1 LTRGDPYFRE
11 SGPARQHDVVTYEAL
26 LRPWTIGEV
35 TARNRVVFGPHETN
49 LGRRRAIS
57 DRHVA
62 YYRRRAL
69 GGAGVVVT
77 EEASVHPSDWPLER
91 APLAADSAEGWAA
104 VASACHDEGALVL
117 AAIGHAGGQGTAHWS
132 QRELWGPSPVPEV
145 NTREVPKVMEPE
157 DIADVVAG
165 FAAAAK
171 LAVDAGCDGIE
182 VNAGQYSLVRQFLS
196 GLTNTR
202 DDEWGGERTRFA
214 DAVLAAVRS
223 AVGPQAI
230 VALRLSCDELAPWA
244 GITPE
249 TGAELAARFAADE
262 GDRRI
267 DLITVVRGSI
277 YSAGATRP
285 DGHTPPG
292 FNMDLSRSVRSAV
305 RAVAGDRVMVVG
317 QGSIV
322 DVGQATWALDDG
334 AADAVE
340 MTRAQ
345 IADPLLVSKLVAGES
360 ERIRPCTLCNQMCA
374 VRDNRNPIV
383 SCIAEPFSGHET
395 EDPPV
400 AGSTLQPVD
409 VLVVGGGPAGLEAA
423 RVAARRGHRVRL
435 AERSEELGGALR
447 TVARMPGRERF
458 ALLADWLESECRHD
472 GVELRT
478 GHEVDA
484 AELAH
489 APHAIVA
496 TGALYGDLS
505 AEVELAD
512 GAVVRTAA
520 AALDAPDTLPPG
532 SVLVR
537 DPIGGPIG
545 VAVAEVLAA
554 DGRSVHLVTGDFIVG
569 NELARSGDLGDAN
582 ARLARAG
589 VTMHRRAVLR
599 SVGAGVA
606 VIEDRF
612 GGGRSELAVDVVVD
626 AGHRLPASALG
637 DDLAARTGRSSRSAG
652 DAVAPRTV
660 HEAVLEGRRAAL
672 DLG

>member
-1 LTRGDPYFRE
+1 VDDPYFRV
-11 SGPARQHDVVTYEAL
+11 GRRAGQHGGVTYEAL

-49 LGRRRAIS
+49 LGRRRSIS

-69 GGAGVVVT
+69 GGAGVVLT

-91 APLAADSAEGWAA
+91 APLAAESAEGWAA
-104 VASACHDEGALVL
+104 VSAACHEEGALVL
-117 AAIGHAGGQGTAHWS
+117 ASLGHAGGQGTAHWS
-132 QRELWGPSPVPEV
+132 QRELWAPSPVPEV

-157 DIADVVAG
+157 DIAELVAG
-165 FAAAAK
+165 FGAAAK
-171 LAVDAGCDGIE
+171 LAVDAGCDGVE
-182 VNAGQYSLVRQFLS
+182 VNAGQFSLVRQFLS

-202 DDEWGGERTRFA
+202 DDEWGAERTRFA
-214 DAVLAAVRS
+214 DEVLASVRS
-223 AVGPQAI
+223 AVGPRAV

-249 TGAELAARFAADE
+249 AGAELAARFAADDGE
-262 GDRRI
+262 RRV
-267 DLITVVRGSI
+267 DVITVVRGSI

-285 DGHTPPG
+285 DGHTEPG
-292 FNMDLSRSVRSAV
+292 FNLALTRSVREAV
-305 RAVAGDRVMVVG
+305 RAVAGDRVAVVA

-322 DVGQATWALDDG
+322 DVGQAAWAVGDG
-334 AADAVE
+334 VADAVE

-345 IADPLLVSKLVAGES
+345 IADPLLVSKVVAGEP
-360 ERIRPCTLCNQMCA
+360 ERIRPCTLCNQMCM

-383 SCIAEPFSGHET
+383 SCIGEPFSGHET

-400 AGSTLQPVD
+400 AGRTLQPVD

-435 AERSEELGGALR
+435 AERSEQLGGAMR

-458 ALLADWLESECRHD
+458 GLLADWFESECRRD
-472 GVELRT
+472 GVDLRT

-489 APHAIVA
+489 APHAVVA
-496 TGALYGDLS
+496 TGSEPGELA

-520 AALDAPDTLPPG
+520 EVLDDPGCVPDGT
-532 SVLVR
+532 VLVR

-554 DGRSVHLVTGDFIVG
+554 ADRDVHLVTGDFIVG

-589 VTMHRRAVLR
+589 VTMHRRTLVRSIGPAGAVL
-599 SVGAGVA
+599 
-606 VIEDRF
+606 EDRF
-612 GGGRSELAVDVVVD
+612 GGGRRELPVDAVVD
-626 AGHRLPASALG
+626 AGHRLPATSLG
-637 DDLAARTGRSSRSAG
+637 DDLAARSGRPPLTAG